1 MKRLLKKLLLLLLLL
16 QPCLL
21 LAQTDL
27 SIGKVLDGRYKKN
40 PHTTDVE
47 IFSSRL
53 VEYNLSYYH
62 SLTVVEDS
70 VIMDAV
76 SQAVMTDE
84 ATAINKEVSFVGSRM
99 YYGFLQMRREVPGE
113 NRYVFF
119 RDMRVAPQ
127 GAQKPM
133 VVLIFMEGAA
143 SLNDLKKKINK

>member
-16 QPCLL
+16 QPCLS

-62 SLTVVEDS
+62 SLTIVEDS

-76 SQAVMTDE
+76 AQAVMADE

-99 YYGFLQMRREVPGE
+99 YYGFLQMRREEPDA
-113 NRYVFF
+113 NRYIFF

-127 GAQKPM
+127 GARKPM
-133 VVLIFMEGAA
+133 VMLIYMEGIAT
-143 SLNDLKKKINK
+143 LNDLKKKINK